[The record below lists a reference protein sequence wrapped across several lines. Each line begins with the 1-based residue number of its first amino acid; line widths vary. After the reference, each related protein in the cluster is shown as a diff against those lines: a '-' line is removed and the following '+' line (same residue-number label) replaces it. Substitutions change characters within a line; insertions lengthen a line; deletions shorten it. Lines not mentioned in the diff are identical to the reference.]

1 MAYLTPENLITAGI
15 VLVIL
20 LQLRK
25 VFFGDI
31 GTNRVGA
38 VVLIVILGAG
48 LYLWRSGIAAEIL
61 GDFGGKLPK

>member
-1 MAYLTPENLITAGI
+1 MEYLTAENIITAGL

-31 GTNRVGA
+31 GANRVGA
-38 VVLIVILGAG
+38 VVLAIVLGAG
-48 LYLWRSGIAAEIL
+48 LYIWRSGIAAEIM
-61 GDFGGKLPK
+61 GQFSGIGR

>member
-1 MAYLTPENLITAGI
+1 MAYLTAENLITAAI
-15 VLVIL
+15 ALVIL

-38 VVLIVILGAG
+38 VVLIVIFGAG
-48 LYLWRSGIAAEIL
+48 LYLWRSGVAVEIM
-61 GDFGGKLPK
+61 GQFGGAGR